1 MKIALLTDGIMP
13 FVTGGMQKHSF
24 YLAKYLTLNNCDVTL
39 FHCVHSNE
47 IPSEDEVN
55 YSIFKNKSN
64 SIRVFGFSFPK
75 SLWFP
80 GHYFYNSYRY
90 SKRLYN
96 VLYNEIDQYD
106 FIYIKGLSGW
116 KLLNKKNQGLKLPPI
131 GINFHGMNM
140 FHPVNN
146 FNLKIINLFFK
157 KLVKKNMNFSDYV
170 FYYGAKVTNTILDAG
185 VISHKVIE
193 IPTGIEKALIGEENK
208 IVVNDVINFV
218 FIGRNDP
225 VKALKEVFI
234 AIEELKKLDFIFHF
248 IGPIENELAQKNIVY
263 HGLINE
269 HDRIIEILD
278 ICDVLILPSYSEGM
292 PNVILEAMARGLVI
306 IATDVGAVN
315 LLVSN
320 NGILIENPDPILI
333 KNALIKILNMEKIQL
348 KKMKINS
355 ILNIKENFV
364 WEKVIFQMKRKLSKL
379 ISDHKKKSNYF

>member
-13 FVTGGMQKHSF
+13 FVTGGMQKHSL
-24 YLAKYLTLNNCDVTL
+24 YLVKYLTLNNCDVTL

-47 IPSEDEVN
+47 IPTEDEVN

-64 SIRVFGFSFPK
+64 SIRVIGFSFPK

-96 VLYNEIDQYD
+96 VLYKEIAQYD

-140 FHPVNN
+140 FLPVR
-146 FNLKIINLFFK
+146 NLKLKIVNLFFK

-170 FYYGAKVTNTILDAG
+170 FSYGSKVTNTILDAG
-185 VISHKVIE
+185 VDSNKVME
-193 IPTGIEKALIGEENK
+193 IPTGIEKALIREENK
-208 IVVNDVINFV
+208 IFVNDVINFV

-234 AIEELKKLDFIFHF
+234 AIEELKNLDFIFHF
-248 IGPIENELAQKNIVY
+248 IGPIENKLVQKNIVY

-269 HDRIIEILD
+269 FDRIIKILD

-292 PNVILEAMARGLVI
+292 PNVILEAMSRGLAI
-306 IATDVGAVN
+306 IATDVGAID
-315 LLVSN
+315 LMVSKN
-320 NGILIENPDPILI
+320 NGILIENPSHKNIFFAMKTLI
-333 KNALIKILNMEKIQL
+333 KTDTEKL
-348 KKMKINS
+348 LKMKKFSVTIVKS
-355 ILNIKENFV
+355 SFT
-364 WEKVIFQMKRKLSKL
+364 WEKVINHATKI
-379 ISDHKKKSNYF
+379 ISSTLKK